1 MTDILLVERDDK
13 IATVTLNRPEK
24 RNALSD
30 ALRRKVAAG
39 FEQLEKDDTVSAV
52 VLTGAGPAF
61 CAGFDLS
68 EFQPSAETFSA
79 RSAWEPGQSTSE
91 RLEAFAD
98 SSIWESGQM
107 MHERLQAF
115 AKPLVGAI
123 NGPALAGGFDVAVQ
137 CDVRIASEAAVFGHP
152 EIKFGAPT
160 LFTILSRIIGG
171 GMARDLALSGRRIDA
186 QEALRIGLVTKVVPP
201 DLLMEEA
208 IAYARTV
215 AEAPLETL
223 KVMKAAIAR
232 GAPFEVP

>member
-1 MTDILLVERDDK
+1 MAELLLEERDGNV
-13 IATVTLNRPEK
+13 ALVTLNRPDK

-30 ALRRKVAAG
+30 ALRREVAAA
-39 FEQLEKDDTVSAV
+39 FEALEKEDAVSVV

-61 CAGFDLS
+61 CAGFDLT
-68 EFQPSAETFSA
+68 EFEQRPDTFSVLTESGA
-79 RSAWEPGQSTSE
+79 GSTPE
-91 RLEAFAD
+91 NLG
-98 SSIWESGQM
+98 IWESGQV

-160 LFTILSRIIGG
+160 LFTILARIIGG
-171 GMARDLALSGRRIDA
+171 GPARDLAMSGRRIDA
-186 QEALRIGLVTKVVPP
+186 QEALRIGLVSKVVPP
-201 DLLMEEA
+201 DRLMDEA
-208 IAYARTV
+208 LSYARMV

-232 GAPFEVP
+232 QAPFEVP